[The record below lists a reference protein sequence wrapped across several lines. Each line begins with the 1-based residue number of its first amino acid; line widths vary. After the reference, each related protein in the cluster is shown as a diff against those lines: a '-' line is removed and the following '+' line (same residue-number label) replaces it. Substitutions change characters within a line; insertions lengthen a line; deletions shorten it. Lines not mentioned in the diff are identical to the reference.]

1 MGKLIDSLIYSLKKV
16 TPFFI
21 IIFLTFLVFGM
32 LGIEIF
38 GGRISSKTLEIYTAD
53 TGSTLEPG
61 IINLNM
67 NDLGGTIFTFL
78 QINTDNCITN
88 ISTLLTAG
96 NGMEHNNWEILFFIS
111 FMVLNNIV
119 YFNIFIGL
127 VTGIGLEYATELLEA
142 VKSEQKTSRKV
153 QVVRGLGRVS
163 RHYMYCSSSSEESS
177 DDESGSKE

>member
-1 MGKLIDSLIYSLKKV
+1 
-16 TPFFI
+16 
-21 IIFLTFLVFGM
+21 M

-38 GGRISSKTLEIYTAD
+38 GGRISSKTLEIYEQD

-96 NGMEHNNWEILFFIS
+96 NGMEYNNWNTLFFIG

-142 VKSEQKTSRKV
+142 VKTETKTSRKV
-153 QVVRGLGRVS
+153 QVVRGLGRMS
-163 RHYMYCSSSSEESS
+163 RHYMYCSSSEESD
-177 DDESGSKE
+177 DDESESKEELELILEDENEDRFTKSIAIGFENTLSNYDS